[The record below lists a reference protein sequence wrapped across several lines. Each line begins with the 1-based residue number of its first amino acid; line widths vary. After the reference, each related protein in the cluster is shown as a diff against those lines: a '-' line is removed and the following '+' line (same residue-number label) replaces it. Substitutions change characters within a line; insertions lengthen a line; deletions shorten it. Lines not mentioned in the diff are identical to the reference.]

1 MAGYWEAVSQHRLN
15 RRRLIGAT
23 AATTAAAAFLA
34 ACGGGN
40 DSSEGSKDKS
50 GLLVKPVD
58 QTKQAKRG
66 GTLQRSASSEPAGLD
81 PHGGGATVATYYE
94 IAQAILMLMTN
105 AYATGKMVYGDKGGR
120 YVSPCPSNPTDDC
133 RSDVIPTG
141 AGNAHLS
148 AVSAPEVTSHG
159 PGT

>member
-1 MAGYWEAVSQHRLN
+1 MDAAADALTSHVWSDNRLD
-15 RRRLIGAT
+15 GT
-23 AATTAAAAFLA
+23 AANGPERDTIMKNRAAILP
-34 ACGGGN
+34 GRRV
-40 DSSEGSKDKS
+40 GSAD
-50 GLLVKPVD
+50 
-58 QTKQAKRG
+58 
-66 GTLQRSASSEPAGLD
+66 
-81 PHGGGATVATYYE
+81 E

-141 AGNAHLS
+141 AGDAHLS